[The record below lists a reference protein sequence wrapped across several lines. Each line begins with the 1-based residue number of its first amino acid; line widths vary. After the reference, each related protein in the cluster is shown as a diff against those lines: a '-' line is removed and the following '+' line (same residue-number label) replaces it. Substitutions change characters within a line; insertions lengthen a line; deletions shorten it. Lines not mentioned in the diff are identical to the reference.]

1 MAKVTTSGNT
11 NNKPTINAAKFMGSS
26 YAAGSFLENEIKN
39 INLRLSILAV
49 DIRKNLESITSIT
62 ETLNSHSHNDEGDGS
77 NINENESKLDEINDI
92 LMDIGNAMSLDF
104 ANRIAENKKDISDI
118 KKQKSKGK
126 FGRAE
131 GLIEKR
137 KEKLPSGNIFTR
149 TASKA
154 ASPFSNI
161 FDKLIAL
168 GGILGTG
175 ILTNAV
181 FDWFKDEENQKKVSK
196 FFKILIKNWKWIVGT
211 IGVLSAATFIAPL
224 LGVVSS
230 IKFLLSPL
238 SPLLLF
244 AAGSDK
250 GIKLMEEVARRVF
263 NEKID
268 LKVGAG
274 EDDTQPFDPQVLK
287 VDGMTM
293 DDYLKSQP
301 GGASQGNILA
311 LISRLENER
320 ANISNIR
327 NPLNIFYGTKDKF
340 TRQINYLK
348 KLLKNQRSENI
359 IFENN
364 NQENNKL
371 SSLQLNSNINFIPIN
386 LDTIERNRDIMLSE
400 SSVATDVLHIDSK
413 NISDPYR
420 QLTSNYYGI
429 YV

>member
-1 MAKVTTSGNT
+1 
-11 NNKPTINAAKFMGSS
+11 
-26 YAAGSFLENEIKN
+26 
-39 INLRLSILAV
+39 
-49 DIRKNLESITSIT
+49 
-62 ETLNSHSHNDEGDGS
+62 
-77 NINENESKLDEINDI
+77 
-92 LMDIGNAMSLDF
+92 
-104 ANRIAENKKDISDI
+104 
-118 KKQKSKGK
+118 
-126 FGRAE
+126 
-131 GLIEKR
+131 
-137 KEKLPSGNIFTR
+137 
-149 TASKA
+149 
-154 ASPFSNI
+154 
-161 FDKLIAL
+161 FDK
-168 GGILGTG
+168 
-175 ILTNAV
+175 
-181 FDWFKDEENQKKVSK
+181 
-196 FFKILIKNWKWIVGT
+196 
-211 IGVLSAATFIAPL
+211 
-224 LGVVSS
+224 
-230 IKFLLSPL
+230 
-238 SPLLLF
+238 
-244 AAGSDK
+244 
-250 GIKLMEEVARRVF
+250 
-263 NEKID
+263 KID

-364 NQENNKL
+364 NQEDNKL

-386 LDTIERNRDIMLSE
+386 LDTIERNRDIMLSK